1 MFEISKENHLY
12 YSCQVCG
19 IDTTESGNLNIYS
32 VKIMNKYKQGVELHL
47 CNNCC
52 NVLSKLTEEPDRRM
66 YGIKMMSIDEL
77 EELTNNTKCSI
88 I

>member
-1 MFEISKENHLY
+1 MFEIEKISCFAR
-12 YSCQVCG
+12 CQVCG
-19 IDTTESGNLNIYS
+19 NDASENMKDRIYA
-32 VKIMNKYKQGVELHL
+32 VRIMNKYQQGVELHL

-52 NVLSKLTEEPDRRM
+52 NVLSKITDNPDKLM

>member
-1 MFEISKENHLY
+1 MFEISKENHSY
-12 YSCQVCG
+12 YRCQVCRVDG
-19 IDTTESGNLNIYS
+19 TESANLNIYS
-32 VKIMNKYKQGVELHL
+32 IKIMNKYQQGTELHL
-47 CNNCC
+47 CSRCC
-52 NVLSKLTEEPDRRM
+52 NVLSELTAEPDRRM

>member
-1 MFEISKENHLY
+1 MFEIEKISCFARCQACGNDASENMEDRIYAIRVMSKY
-12 YSCQVCG
+12 R
-19 IDTTESGNLNIYS
+19 
-32 VKIMNKYKQGVELHL
+32 QGTELHL
-47 CNNCC
+47 CSNCC
-52 NVLSKLTEEPDRRM
+52 NVLSKLTAEPDKRM